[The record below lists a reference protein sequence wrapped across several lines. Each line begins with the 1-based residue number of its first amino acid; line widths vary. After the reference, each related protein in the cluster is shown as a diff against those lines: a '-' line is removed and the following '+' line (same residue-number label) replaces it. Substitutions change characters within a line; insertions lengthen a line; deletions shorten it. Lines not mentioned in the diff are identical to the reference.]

1 MTWNHSPSP
10 GAIEAQ
16 FKLACAWHAKGNLPL
31 AESGFERV
39 LQINPGHAKACSRL
53 AELKLEMGYTDQA
66 LRLFGK
72 ALELDPDDAIVQSKA
87 IFLKDLVK
95 SLEQSGAASVESAPA
110 VMPENPA
117 GRINLNR
124 QKRFNCHRSGWNFV
138 LEALEPLHNSEG
150 VMFDGFLENNFSW
163 RHWKSGTRGPEIM
176 RRYRNT
182 RLRQLLATS
191 EELEITPY
199 REPWTGCIH
208 NPQNMPEWLHYHQAP
223 QTIFEKP
230 IWQESLEHCRGL
242 FAFSEYH
249 AKWLREQTGKPVS
262 CLTHPTEAPET
273 QFSYEQFRSNP
284 NKKIVQ
290 IGWWL
295 RRQSAIIELPLQRN
309 NAVNYEKIRLV
320 PQFFDNAVSYTRSL
334 IETEIAQLRLSIP
347 DVFQQNTREV
357 SHLSN
362 PEYDELLSCNLAF
375 VYLFDASANNAV
387 IECIAR
393 ATPLLVNPLPA
404 VVEYLGDEYPLYFE
418 DLSEA
423 AEKALDLNLIE
434 RTHEYLKTSPTR
446 ARLSPDYFRQ
456 SVIDSQVY
464 QGL

>member
-1 MTWNHSPSP
+1 MTRSHPPSPS
-10 GAIEAQ
+10 AVEAQ
-16 FKLACAWHAKGNLPL
+16 FKLACAWQAKGNLPL

-39 LQINPGHAKACSRL
+39 LQINPCHAKACSRL
-53 AELKLEMGYTDQA
+53 AELKLELGFTDEA
-66 LRLFGK
+66 LRLFDQ
-72 ALELDPDDAIVQSKA
+72 ALELNPDDATVQSKA
-87 IFLKDLVK
+87 VYLRDLMK
-95 SLEQSGAASVESAPA
+95 SFKQSGATSVGSVPHA
-110 VMPENPA
+110 MPENPA
-117 GRINLNR
+117 GRINLNH

-150 VMFDGFLENNFSW
+150 IMFDGFLEHNFSW
-163 RHWKSGTRGPEIM
+163 RHWKSGTRDPEIM
-176 RRYRNT
+176 RRYRNS
-182 RLRQLLATS
+182 RVLQLLATS

-208 NPQNMPEWLHYHQAP
+208 NPQNMPEWFHYHQAP
-223 QTIFEKP
+223 QSIFEKP
-230 IWQESLEHCRGL
+230 IWQESLENCRGL

-249 AKWLREQTGKPVS
+249 AKWLREQTGRPVS

-273 QFSYEQFRSNP
+273 RFSYERFLKNP
-284 NKKIVQ
+284 SKKIVQ

-295 RRQSAIIELPLQRN
+295 RRQSAIIEMPLQRN
-309 NAVNYEKIRLV
+309 NALNYEKIRLV
-320 PQFFDNAVSYTRSL
+320 PHFFDNAVSYTRSL
-334 IETEIAQLRLSIP
+334 IEQEIARLRISIP
-347 DVFQQNTREV
+347 DAFEQNTREV
-357 SHLSN
+357 NHLSD

-404 VVEYLGDEYPLYFE
+404 VREYLGDDYPLYFE
-418 DLSEA
+418 SLSEA
-423 AEKALDLNLIE
+423 AEKALDLELIE

-446 ARLSPDYFRQ
+446 QRLSPEYFRQ
-456 SVIDSQVY
+456 SVIDSTVY